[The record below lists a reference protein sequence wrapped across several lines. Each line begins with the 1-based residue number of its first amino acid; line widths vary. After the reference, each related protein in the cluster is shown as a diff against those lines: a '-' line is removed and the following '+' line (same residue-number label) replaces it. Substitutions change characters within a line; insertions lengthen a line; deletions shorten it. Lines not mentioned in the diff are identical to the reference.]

1 MFSPNFD
8 IRIAATILL
17 TGVLLV
23 IWFSAAISAL
33 YKKIEI
39 LISNLLSERKA
50 QNMDKKQEELMRNL
64 FKDGLERQ
72 HRRGLREGA
81 VAICSVIKGMAQDSS
96 VNAEQRLEKIIA
108 FCDVSLNA
116 KDTNDKKKPEEK
128 GGESE

>member
-8 IRIAATILL
+8 IRIAATVLL

-23 IWFSAAISAL
+23 IWFSAAISVL

-81 VAICSVIKGMAQDSS
+81 AAICGVIKGMAQDSS

-116 KDTNDKKKPEEK
+116 KDTNDKKNPKEK
-128 GGESE
+128 GGESK